1 MTQPVQLAH
10 LSWLEVEAYLTEN
23 QGILLPAGSTEQHG
37 PMGLAGTD
45 TICSETVAVAAAEL
59 CGGLVAPA
67 LAYTPAPF
75 NTGFPGT
82 LSLSGP
88 VFEAMAAEI
97 MAGLFNQGFQRIYVV
112 NGHGANI
119 EPLTRV
125 AAELLPEGA
134 FHLRNWW
141 DFEAVQGLRDR
152 LYGAWE
158 GMHATP
164 SEVAITQHTH
174 RILNPGRATTPPG
187 RLSPEYVA
195 AHSGDRHGSPEEHR
209 RDFPDGR
216 VGSHSALARP
226 EHGMQFL
233 SLAARA
239 VADEFQHF
247 AA

>member
-1 MTQPVQLAH
+1 MTHPVQLAH
-10 LSWLEVEAYLTEN
+10 LSWIEVEAYLAEN
-23 QGILLPAGSTEQHG
+23 KGIFLPTGSTEQHG
-37 PMGLAGTD
+37 PMGLTGTD
-45 TICSETVAVAAAEL
+45 TICAEAVAVAAAEI

-82 LSLSGP
+82 VSLSGP
-88 VFEAMAAEI
+88 VFEAMAAEV
-97 MAGLFNQGFQRIYVV
+97 MAGLFNQGFHRIYVV

-125 AAELLPEGA
+125 AEELLPEGA

-141 DFEAVQGLRDR
+141 DFPMLATLRDK

-164 SEVAITQHTH
+164 SEVAITQSTH
-174 RILNPGRATTPPG
+174 RTLVPGRATTPPA
-187 RLSPEYVA
+187 RLSTEYIKT
-195 AHSGDRHGSPEEHR
+195 HSGDRHGSPEEHR
-209 RDFPDGR
+209 RTFPDGR

-226 EHGMQFL
+226 EHGVQFL
-233 SLAARA
+233 SLSARG
-239 VADEFQHF
+239 VAEEFRKF
-247 AA
+247 VA